1 MVLSCMFWHHR
12 FPLSINNNIKWQKN
26 SSWAENRS
34 GFEGPTLL
42 VSILDLQSEAHISGK
57 KNKQKKPL
65 SSGISL
71 PFTCMS
77 AWNGETLHPVSLKP
91 KPKSQKVAV
100 IRLRLAC
107 WLFDIRLVSQRGRM
121 TSVAGCRKHV
131 CRRCI
136 FTGQGI
142 YIFVTI
148 YQRYIL
154 LLGVYNFF

>member
-1 MVLSCMFWHHR
+1 MAEKQQLGWKRIRVWRSYIARLNTW
-12 FPLSINNNIKWQKN
+12 LKKWSTYQ
-26 SSWAENRS
+26 R
-34 GFEGPTLL
+34 
-42 VSILDLQSEAHISGK
+42 K
-57 KNKQKKPL
+57 KQQKKQQTL

-71 PFTCMS
+71 PFTCTS

-100 IRLRLAC
+100 VRLRLAC

-148 YQRYIL
+148 YQRNIL
-154 LLGVYNFF
+154 LLGVYNFFLTRCWC